1 MTEKQLKQRMI
12 GALIVSLLLASGL
25 LLIVFNQ

>member
-25 LLIVFNQ
+25 LLVVLW